1 MAKILSFKTTLN
13 SFSILFI
20 MILANTIAADIIL
33 LDDNEVLEGNIINI
47 NEKEIIINTP
57 KGELNVPK
65 GIIKK
70 YADTEEAEKL
80 LKEEI
85 KHIERTEKL
94 DKVKRKIKEHAKEEI
109 EKQIETAT
117 KIHSPKWTMARSAIF
132 PGWGQAEAG
141 IVGGTALLVTSA
153 TGIGIMAYAH
163 NLSTNLQQS
172 YEQTVLQNLAIVTLI
187 PSTAT
192 AQDRLAA
199 SYLLN
204 QGACD
209 GCDRVNH
216 QERDFQQLFG
226 VFYLGQLAYLANTLG
241 IFSSAPLASKEDSF
255 KFDFTVYQDRPLPQ
269 IAKQIV
275 SSFSITIRF

>member
-1 MAKILSFKTTLN
+1 MTRLLSFRMTQNFFLL
-13 SFSILFI
+13 IFI
-20 MILANTIAADIIL
+20 MILANKISADMIL
-33 LDDNEVLEGNIINI
+33 LDDNEVLEGNIVNI

-70 YADTEEAEKL
+70 YADNEEAERL

-85 KHIERTEKL
+85 KHIQRTEKL
-94 DKVKRKIKEHAKEEI
+94 DKVKKEVKEHAKEEI

-117 KIHSPKWTMARSAIF
+117 KIHSPKWTLTRSAIF

-141 IVGGTALLVTSA
+141 IAGGTALLVTSA

-172 YEQTVLQNLAIVTLI
+172 YEQSVIQNLAIVTLI
-187 PSTAT
+187 PSSAT
-192 AQDRLAA
+192 VQDRLAA
-199 SYLLN
+199 SYFLN

-209 GCDRVNH
+209 GCNQVNH

-226 VFYLGQLAYLANTLG
+226 VFYLAQLAYLANTLG
-241 IFSSAPLASKEDSF
+241 IFSAAPVASKDDSF
-255 KFDFTVYQDRPLPQ
+255 HFDFSVYQDRPIPQ
-269 IAKQIV
+269 TAKQTV
-275 SSFSITIRF
+275 SSFNITIRF